1 MKTKLF
7 LFGAFLLA
15 PLFIVNAQQVW
26 SPDNGGIHFNLE
38 NNLWNTNFS
47 MWWEGSVTYHFTI
60 ELLTK

>member
-1 MKTKLF
+1 MTSLSLHSEKGELNYN
-7 LFGAFLLA
+7 L
-15 PLFIVNAQQVW
+15 QY
-26 SPDNGGIHFNLE
+26 PDKSGGIHFNLG

>member
-1 MKTKLF
+1 MADNKNYSI
-7 LFGAFLLA
+7 
-15 PLFIVNAQQVW
+15 IVDDV
-26 SPDNGGIHFNLE
+26 SIHFNLG